1 MSDRSRRLAG
11 AAVLV
16 MFGFVLS
23 RALGLVREM
32 VIGAAFGTSGALDA
46 YRTAFLL
53 PDILFTL
60 FAGGALA
67 SAFIPTFTSYLA
79 KGDEA
84 TAWEVASSVFNLAAV
99 ALTAA
104 AGALFVVAPWVVPWV
119 VPGYGPA
126 KQALTADL
134 VRIMLISPVVFG
146 LSGILMGVL
155 NSTGRFALP
164 ALAPAAYNA
173 AIIGGALVGM
183 QLFPAEAQAAQRA
196 QVLAA
201 SVSLGAGAHLL
212 IQLPGLLRQRVP
224 YRLVLNAR
232 HPGVREV
239 GRLMAPRVLGL
250 GMTQLNFLVN
260 NVLGSLLVEGSVAA
274 LGYAWLLTMMPLGVF
289 AMAIATVVF
298 PTMAELFATD
308 RLDEL
313 RRTLRRG
320 LALILYLTIPA
331 SVGLVVLRE
340 PLIRLLFQRGE
351 FTAASTQM
359 VAWALGFYALGL
371 FAHAT
376 LEIGTRCF
384 YALHDTWT
392 PVLVGV
398 GSVVVNIA
406 LSWLLLIP
414 LAHGGLALANSLAT
428 AGEALVLLMLLSR
441 RLRGIE
447 GRALALSVLKST
459 GASLAMGILVA
470 GWLGLAGPYLPAGLV
485 GDGVLVAGGVVLGGL
500 AYAGLTWGLR
510 ILDCRLRIADFGG
523 AGEPRSG
530 GAGGRGSRGAGGQ
543 GSETG

>member
-1 MSDRSRRLAG
+1 LSDRSKRLAG

-16 MFGFVLS
+16 MVGFVLS

-32 VIGAAFGTSGALDA
+32 TIGAAFGTSGALDA

-67 SAFIPTFTSYLA
+67 SAFIPTFTAYLA
-79 KGDEA
+79 RGDEE
-84 TAWEVASSVFNLAAV
+84 TAWAVASSVFNLAAL
-99 ALTAA
+99 ALAAA
-104 AGALFVVAPWVVPWV
+104 AGMLFVAAPWIVPWV
-119 VPGYGPA
+119 VPGYDPA
-126 KQALTADL
+126 RQALTVDL
-134 VRIMLISPVVFG
+134 VRIMLASPVLFG

-164 ALAPAAYNA
+164 ALAPVAYNA
-173 AIIGGALVGM
+173 AIIGGALLGM
-183 QLFPAEAQAAQRA
+183 HLFPAEAQAAQRT

-201 SVSLGAGAHLL
+201 SVSVGAGLHLL
-212 IQLPGLLRQRVP
+212 VQVPGLVRQRVP
-224 YRLVLNAR
+224 YHLVMDVL

-260 NVLGSLLVEGSVAA
+260 NVLGSLLAEGSVAA
-274 LGYAWLLTMMPLGVF
+274 LGYAWLLTMMPLGIF
-289 AMAIATVVF
+289 AMAISTVVF

-308 RLDEL
+308 RTDEL
-313 RRTLRRG
+313 RETLRRG
-320 LALILYLTIPA
+320 LGLILYLTIPA

-351 FTAASTQM
+351 FTASSTEM

-398 GSVVVNIA
+398 GSVLVNIA
-406 LSWLLLIP
+406 LSWALLAP
-414 LAHGGLALANSLAT
+414 LAIGGLALANSLAT
-428 AGEALVLLMLLSR
+428 AGEALVLLWLLSR

-447 GRALALSVLKST
+447 GRALAGSVSKST
-459 GASLAMGILVA
+459 AASLAMGALVIVWI
-470 GWLGLAGPYLPAGLV
+470 WLAEPLTPAGLL
-485 GDGVLVAGGVVLGGL
+485 GDGVLVAGGIVLGGL
-500 AYAGLTWGLR
+500 AYAGLTWLLR
-510 ILDCRLRIADFGG
+510 CEEAGNLALVAGNWKWG
-523 AGEPRSG
+523 AGEQR
-530 GAGGRGSRGAGGQ
+530 SRGAKRD
-543 GSETG
+543 S

>member
-1 MSDRSRRLAG
+1 MSKRSKRLAG

-16 MFGFVLS
+16 MIGFVLS
-23 RALGLVREM
+23 RVLGLVREM

-79 KGDEA
+79 RGDEES
-84 TAWEVASSVFNLAAV
+84 AWEVASSVFNLAAL
-99 ALTAA
+99 AMTLA
-104 AGALFVVAPWVVPWV
+104 AGALFVAAPWIVPWV

-126 KQALTADL
+126 KQSLTIDL
-134 VRIMLISPVVFG
+134 VRIMLVSPVVFG
-146 LSGILMGVL
+146 LSGIIMGVL
-155 NSTGRFALP
+155 NSYGRFALP

-173 AIIGGALVGM
+173 AIIGGAWLGM
-183 QLFPAEAQAAQRA
+183 QLFPAEAQATQRA
-196 QVLAA
+196 QLLAA
-201 SVSLGAGAHLL
+201 SVSLGAGLHLVV
-212 IQLPGLLRQRVP
+212 QLPGLVRHKVP
-224 YRLVLNAR
+224 YRLVMR
-232 HPGVREV
+232 VWHPGVREV

-274 LGYAWLLTMMPLGVF
+274 LGYAWLLMMMPLGVF
-289 AMAIATVVF
+289 AMAISTVVF

-313 RRTLRRG
+313 RGTLRRG
-320 LALILYLTIPA
+320 LGLILYLTIPA

-340 PLIRLLFQRGE
+340 PLVRLLFQRGE
-351 FTAASTQM
+351 FTVTSTQM
-359 VAWALGFYALGL
+359 VAGALGFYALGL

-376 LEIGTRCF
+376 LEIATRCF

-406 LSWLLLIP
+406 LSWVLLAP
-414 LAHGGLALANSLAT
+414 LSLGGLALANSAAT
-428 AGEALVLLMLLSR
+428 AGEALLLLVLLSR
-441 RLRGIE
+441 RLHGIE

-459 GASLAMGILVA
+459 AASLAMGVLVA
-470 GWLGLAGPYLPAGLV
+470 GWLWLTGPHLPTGPLAGSGQALV
-485 GDGVLVAGGVVLGGL
+485 GDGVPVIGGIVLGAL
-500 AYAGLTWGLR
+500 AYAGLTWALR
-510 ILDCRLRIADFGG
+510 CEETGSWLRVARNW
-523 AGEPRSG
+523 RSG
-530 GAGGRGSRGAGGQ
+530 TSN
-543 GSETG
+543 